1 MPSLFLPFSANGK
14 ATELAAIEV
23 KRRLGIGA
31 TAVVDPFAVLPT
43 IPARLIDASMLTS
56 AMLSTCAAEWSG
68 IGFGRI
74 GAAGEELIALNPTH
88 TETRQRVTLMEEI
101 VHIVL
106 DHPKTTLS
114 VRTGGALAANLI
126 SVTSAQPPSRTRAR
140 STSTSSARTYS
151 ATVEDDAFNIGAACV
166 LPWPELYNAVHRR
179 HEDTVT
185 IAQRFLVSAEL
196 VAYRIN
202 RAGLARVYKK
212 HHP

>member
-1 MPSLFLPFSANGK
+1 M
-14 ATELAAIEV
+14 

-31 TAVVDPFAVLPT
+31 NAVVDPFAVLPA

-68 IGFGRI
+68 IGFGRL

-88 TETRQRVTLMEEI
+88 TEARQRVTLMEEI

-106 DHPKTTLS
+106 DHPKTTLT
-114 VRTGGALAANLI
+114 VRTGGALDANLI
-126 SVTSAQPPSRTRAR
+126 SVTSAQPSSRTRTRTR

-196 VAYRIN
+196 VAFRIN

>member
-31 TAVVDPFAVLPT
+31 TAVVDPFAVLPA
-43 IPARLIDASMLTS
+43 IPARLVDASMLTS

-88 TETRQRVTLMEEI
+88 TEARQRVTLMEEI

-106 DHPKTTLS
+106 DHPKTTLT
-114 VRTGGALAANLI
+114 VRTGDTITANQI
-126 SVTSAQPPSRTRAR
+126 SVTSALPPSRSRAR

-151 ATVEDDAFNIGAACV
+151 ATIEDDAFNIGAACV

-179 HEDTVT
+179 HEDKVT

-196 VAYRIN
+196 VAFRVN

>member
-1 MPSLFLPFSANGK
+1 M
-14 ATELAAIEV
+14 
-23 KRRLGIGA
+23 
-31 TAVVDPFAVLPT
+31 VDPFAVLPT

-140 STSTSSARTYS
+140 STNTSSARTYS

-196 VAYRIN
+196 VAFRIN